1 MRPDEAKTIG
11 SPTLHVTIFIS
22 IAIFIICLT
31 ASMILRVEIT
41 AQGEGL
47 IIPVERV
54 QVVQPEVSAPVTAIL
69 VRDGAS
75 VTKGDLLVTL
85 DATGVNVEREL
96 IVEER
101 QHLRI
106 ESARLQNL
114 LESLDKI
121 DIATGK
127 MPEIPFNPPVL
138 NGIGNRERNFSA
150 EQAQLLTA
158 EKADVTINLRRL
170 SARIEETDKA
180 GLATEANIARAD
192 ALIDIRGE
200 RKEAAEKLARNGTA
214 SRANVLTALES
225 YEDAFQQRNV
235 LLKQREQQAAAVSAL
250 VAERR
255 ALVTAQNN
263 RIRQRRSEIDARL
276 AALAQ
281 KERAAE
287 RQINGSRLL
296 APVSG
301 TVAQMSLF
309 TVGGIARA
317 GEDLMTIVPSD
328 GGLEVEAYF
337 SNQDSGFL
345 HVGQEARIRLAAFPA
360 ERFGAIRA
368 RVLEVSANS
377 VERQP
382 GRWDYVVR
390 LQPETGYLDTPAG
403 RKPLRPGMTAAVD
416 VITGERTLISY
427 FFAPIVD
434 QLSKSLGER

>member
-1 MRPDEAKTIG
+1 MRQDEANTIA
-11 SPTLHVTIFIS
+11 SPTLHATIFVSLAVFIVCLVAS
-22 IAIFIICLT
+22 IVLK
-31 ASMILRVEIT
+31 VEIT
-41 AQGEGL
+41 AQGEGR

-54 QVVQPEVSAPVTAIL
+54 QVVQSEVSAPVTSIF

-85 DATGVNVEREL
+85 DATQVHVEREL
-96 IVEER
+96 IVEEQ

-106 ESARLQNL
+106 EAARLQNL
-114 LESLDKI
+114 LESLAEI
-121 DIATGK
+121 DIATGR
-127 MPEIPFNPPVL
+127 MPEIPFDPPGL
-138 NGIGNRERNFSA
+138 DETANTQRSYAG
-150 EQAQLLTA
+150 EQAQLLAA

-170 SARIEETDKA
+170 SARIEETNKA
-180 GLATEANIARAD
+180 VLATGANIARAD
-192 ALIDIRGE
+192 ALIAIRGE
-200 RKEAAEKLARNGTA
+200 RRAAAEKLARDGTA
-214 SRANVLTALES
+214 SRANVLTVLES
-225 YEDAFQQRNV
+225 YEDAYQQRNV

-250 VAERR
+250 EAERR

-263 RIRQRRSEIDARL
+263 RIRQRRSEIDARQ
-276 AALAQ
+276 ATLAQ
-281 KERAAE
+281 QARAAE
-287 RQINGSRLL
+287 RRINGSRLI

-301 TVAQMSLF
+301 TVAQLSLF

-328 GGLEVEAYF
+328 GGLEMEAYF
-337 SNQDSGFL
+337 PNQDSGFL
-345 HVGQEARIRLAAFPA
+345 HAGQEARVRLAAFPA
-360 ERFGAIRA
+360 ERFGSVRA
-368 RVLEVSANS
+368 RILEVSANS

-390 LQPETGYLDTPAG
+390 LQPQTDFLDTPTG
-403 RKPLRPGMTAAVD
+403 RQPLRPGMTAAVD